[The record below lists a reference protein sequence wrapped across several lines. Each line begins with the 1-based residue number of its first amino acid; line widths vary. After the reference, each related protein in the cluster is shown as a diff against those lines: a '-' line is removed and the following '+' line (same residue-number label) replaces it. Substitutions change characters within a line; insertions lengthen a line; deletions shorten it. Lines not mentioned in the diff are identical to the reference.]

1 MSFLMNSRSL
11 FYGDLEK
18 NHLNHLVGP
27 DDVLS
32 LLSFFLFFWK
42 SLLHRASFLR
52 FQLIVRFV
60 DDFLFITPDQKKFT
74 TFIARMHQGNCLLAS
89 FPCQKK
95 EDPPPLAG
103 FPDYGCTVNASKT
116 QVNCGVKLNG
126 VVLERVLRSQTGDCE
141 FPFCGHLINDRTL
154 EVRADQRQAKASGM
168 FLPSTQFQ
176 NEEKNTFFDRLQR
189 PADSWP
195 HKEHR
200 SILSDQSCA
209 VSPSQV
215 PRLVPGL

>member
-32 LLSFFLFFWK
+32 LLSFFLSFLLFFFFFSK
-42 SLLHRASFLR
+42 SLLLHASFLR

-154 EVRADQRQAKASGM
+154 EVRADQRQARASGM
-168 FLPSTQFQ
+168 FL
-176 NEEKNTFFDRLQR
+176 
-189 PADSWP
+189 
-195 HKEHR
+195 
-200 SILSDQSCA
+200 LS
-209 VSPSQV
+209 SQISE
-215 PRLVPGL
+215 RKKKK